1 MVLALA
7 LFGCGGHSRGNAP
20 GGGSEATEPA
30 AAVSVEGCDFDD
42 SLVAQAVATAL
53 GGSTSVERLA
63 TVKSLTANRASSLA
77 GIECLPNLEELVS
90 TNGTL
95 VDVSP
100 LALLPHLQRV
110 QLARNK
116 IADLSPFSANLEMEE
131 LKAASNDLH
140 SLDGLTLPP
149 PHGCPQLV
157 LDFNPLD
164 DADVAF
170 ACDAGWPVTWGGP
183 TLQDIQSCN
192 TLCLR

>member
-1 MVLALA
+1 M
-7 LFGCGGHSRGNAP
+7 
-20 GGGSEATEPA
+20 
-30 AAVSVEGCDFDD
+30 
-42 SLVAQAVATAL
+42 
-53 GGSTSVERLA
+53 
-63 TVKSLTANRASSLA
+63 KSLTANRASSLA
-77 GIECLPNLEELVS
+77 GIECLPNLEALVS
-90 TNGTL
+90 TDGTL

-116 IADLSPFSANLEMEE
+116 IAGLSPFSANLEMVE

-149 PHGCPQLV
+149 PHGCSQLV

-164 DADVAF
+164 ADDVAF

-183 TLQDIQSCN
+183 TLQDVQSCN
-192 TLCLR
+192 TLCLQ